1 MLKMR
6 AACERC
12 SHALPPQSANAYI
25 CSFECTFCEGCTT
38 EMNRICPNCKGEL
51 VRRPA
56 RTRTVA
62 SVATSQVASRL
73 RRLVGLG

>member
-6 AACERC
+6 AECERC
-12 SHALPPQSANAYI
+12 SQALPPAASNANI
-25 CSFECTFCEGCTT
+25 CSFECTFCDACTT
-38 EMNRICPNCKGEL
+38 AMNRICPNCKGEL

-62 SVATSQVASRL
+62 SVATSQVTTRL
-73 RRLVGLG
+73 RRLVGLD